1 MVSEVLLVEVW
12 LYHLLLYFRMRHG
25 KVALKLGTHQKYY
38 ISHCEEKHS
47 IQLTITVAGNDV
59 PSIQERRE
67 LIDDV
72 NKMLNNVMKGFM
84 PAAVQPVL
92 FVPCPRCPN
101 LHITFSEVC
110 AGGISYCCTFEE
122 DIALRDHYHDLMIPF
137 AGIIQCTRESNSM
150 CRFWINGYI
159 LCYHTFW

>member
-1 MVSEVLLVEVW
+1 MVSGVLLVEVW

-25 KVALKLGTHQKYY
+25 KVALKMGTHQKYY

-47 IQLTITVAGNDV
+47 IQLTITVVGNDV

-67 LIDDV
+67 LIDNV
-72 NKMLNNVMKGFM
+72 NKMLNDVMKVFM

-92 FVPCPRCPN
+92 FVPCPRCPI

-110 AGGISYCCTFEE
+110 AGGISYCSTFEE
-122 DIALRDHYHDLMIPF
+122 DIALCDHYSDLMLPL
-137 AGIIQCTRESNSM
+137 AGK
-150 CRFWINGYI
+150 INYTCVY
-159 LCYHTFW
+159 LVM